1 MMDGTETTAAADT
14 VRKHRPVF
22 EPAQVARYHEAGYL
36 VVRDGFDRGL
46 LDWMIAATE
55 GLAAKSAAM
64 TESDATYDLAPD
76 HQPDAPRLRRISS
89 PTQLDP
95 VFFEAAFES
104 RVGDMVADL
113 IGGPA
118 KFYHAKI
125 NFKQP
130 GTHSAVV
137 QWHQDWTHFPHTNAN
152 LLAISLPYFPRTQ
165 ENGCIR
171 FVAGSHRRGPLS
183 IWRDGVYVFTCA
195 HAMVPGDI
203 ENAEVVECEPGDII
217 LHHGL
222 IVHGSAPNA
231 SDRPA
236 ITFTAQ
242 YAAADSFAYTAP
254 VIDSRHRNWMVRGA
268 PARRARVEAMDVEL
282 PPDFSAGYTSLFT
295 NQDKAA
301 SAGPG
306 SAG

>member
-1 MMDGTETTAAADT
+1 
-14 VRKHRPVF
+14 
-22 EPAQVARYHEAGYL
+22 
-36 VVRDGFDRGL
+36 
-46 LDWMIAATE
+46 MIAATE
-55 GLAAKSAAM
+55 RLAAKSAEM

-76 HQPDAPRLRRISS
+76 HRPEAPRLRRISS

-104 RVGDMVADL
+104 RAGDMVADL

-152 LLAISLPYFPRTQ
+152 LLAISVPYFPRTR

-171 FVAGSHRRGPLS
+171 FVPGSHRRGPLS
-183 IWRDGVYVFTCA
+183 IWRDGVYVFTCE
-195 HAMVPGDI
+195 HAMEPGDI
-203 ENAEVVECEPGDII
+203 DNAEDVECEPGDVI

-222 IVHGSAPNA
+222 IVHGSAPNG
-231 SDRPA
+231 SDSPA

-242 YAAADSFAYTAP
+242 YAAADAFAYTAP
-254 VIDSRHRNWMVRGA
+254 VIDSKHRNWMVRGA
-268 PARRARVEAMDVEL
+268 PSKHARVEAMDVEL

-295 NQDKAA
+295 NQDKAE
-301 SAGPG
+301 SAALG

>member
-1 MMDGTETTAAADT
+1 MTDGTLAAADT
-14 VRKHRPVF
+14 VRAHRPMLDR
-22 EPAQVARYHEAGYL
+22 AQVAHYREAGYL
-36 VVRDGFDRGL
+36 VVRGGFDRSL
-46 LDWMIAATE
+46 LARMIAATE
-55 GLAAKSAAM
+55 KLAAMSAEM
-64 TESDATYDLAPD
+64 TDSDATYDLAPD
-76 HQPDAPRLRRISS
+76 HRPEAPRLRRISS
-89 PTQLDP
+89 PTELDP

-152 LLAISLPYFPRTQ
+152 LLAISLPYFPRTR

-183 IWRDGVYVFTCA
+183 IWRDGVYVFTCE
-195 HAMVPGDI
+195 HAMEPGDI
-203 ENAEVVECEPGDII
+203 DHAEDVECEPGDII
-217 LHHGL
+217 LHHGMT
-222 IVHGSAPNA
+222 VHGSASNA
-231 SDRPA
+231 GDRPA

-254 VIDSRHRNWMVRGA
+254 VIDSRHRNWMVRGE
-268 PARRARVEAMDVEL
+268 PARQARVEAMTVEL

-301 SAGPG
+301 SAEAG